1 MSEVLWHK
9 NCRRQVSNLAH
20 PPWGFNECDNYT
32 NSSSSNNN
40 DNSNNDNNNG
50 NTDNKNKNVNNGSI
64 DFYNS

>member
-1 MSEVLWHK
+1 M
-9 NCRRQVSNLAH
+9 SNLAH

-32 NSSSSNNN
+32 NGDSSSSNNN

-50 NTDNKNKNVNNGSI
+50 NSDNKNKNVNNGSI